1 MPLTLPTGDDA
12 AALADWS
19 ELYLLTRD
27 ASGLSART
35 LDMLLRGEASDAA
48 EEELAADRLHEAEG
62 EEEEPEEE
70 GSEIEIEGFDL
81 RDEGEAERDI
91 RVEQLFG
98 EIELRLRIG
107 PRLYPFEVVDEQIV
121 EREAVPSPVYLL
133 LLILSSDEA
142 SYRGERRAHEVEAT
156 FDSIALAAIR
166 QFLGANAVG
175 VRFARN
181 SHDAEDE
188 STRPALFSE
197 AIRWLRDQMDLRP
210 GVRRPEDDDEDATTH
225 WEFEDPPA
233 DDARQPLNTYKDA
246 GVDVVVW
253 RRFADDRR
261 GFPALLAQCT
271 VQLAWQDKISDV
283 KIELWMKW
291 IDFDTVPPQK
301 ALIIPFA
308 VNRDDPRW
316 DDRTVSA
323 GIIVDRLR
331 LLELLND
338 LSDEA
343 LAALIDQPTMEWIQR
358 ELASLL

>member
-48 EEELAADRLHEAEG
+48 EEELAADRLR
-62 EEEEPEEE
+62 EEEEEEE
-70 GSEIEIEGFDL
+70 EEEDRAEIEIEDFDL

-121 EREAVPSPVYLL
+121 EREAVGKPVYLL
-133 LLILSSDEA
+133 LLILSTGEA
-142 SYRGERRAHEVEAT
+142 SYRDERRAHEVEAI
-156 FDSIALAAIR
+156 FDSIALTAIR
-166 QFLGANAVG
+166 QFLGPNAVG

-181 SHDAEDE
+181 SHDPEDE

-197 AIRWLRDQMDLRP
+197 AIKWLRDRMDLRP

-225 WEFEDPPA
+225 WEFEDGPA

-253 RRFADDRR
+253 RRFADGRR

-271 VQLAWQDKISDV
+271 VQLAWQDKVSDV

-301 ALIIPFA
+301 ALVIPFA
-308 VNRDDPRW
+308 VNREDPRW

-331 LLELLND
+331 TLELLND

-343 LAALIDQPTMEWIQR
+343 LAALIDEATTEWIQR
-358 ELASLL
+358 ELISLR

>member
-1 MPLTLPTGDDA
+1 MPLTLPTGDES

-19 ELYLLTRD
+19 ELYLLTQD

-48 EEELAADRLHEAEG
+48 EEELAADRLRDG
-62 EEEEPEEE
+62 EEEADEDHTET
-70 GSEIEIEGFDL
+70 EIPGFDL

-91 RVEQLFG
+91 RVEQLFS

-121 EREAVPSPVYLL
+121 ERDALGKPVYLL

-142 SYRGERRAHEVEAT
+142 GYRDERRAHEVEAT
-156 FDSIALAAIR
+156 FDSIALTAVR
-166 QFLGANAVG
+166 QFLGPNTVG

-181 SHDAEDE
+181 SHDPEDE
-188 STRPALFSE
+188 LTRPALFSE
-197 AIRWLRDQMDLRP
+197 AIKWLRHQIDLRP

-225 WEFEDPPA
+225 WEFEDASPG
-233 DDARQPLNTYKDA
+233 DARQPLNTYKDA

-261 GFPALLAQCT
+261 GFPVLLAQCT
-271 VQLAWQDKISDV
+271 VQLAWQDKVSDV

-301 ALIIPFA
+301 ALVIPFA

-331 LLELLND
+331 LLELLNEVA
-338 LSDEA
+338 DET
-343 LAALIDQPTMEWIQR
+343 LGELIDLPTTEWIQR
-358 ELASLL
+358 ELASLG

>member
-19 ELYLLTRD
+19 ELYLLTHA

-48 EEELAADRLHEAEG
+48 EEELATDRLHEAE
-62 EEEEPEEE
+62 EEEEQEEE
-70 GSEIEIEGFDL
+70 HSEIEIEGFDL

-107 PRLYPFEVVDEQIV
+107 PRLYPLEVVDEQIV
-121 EREAVPSPVYLL
+121 EREAVGKPVYLL

-142 SYRGERRAHEVEAT
+142 NYRDERRTHEVEAT
-156 FDSIALAAIR
+156 FDSIALAAMR
-166 QFLGANAVG
+166 QFFGANAVG

-197 AIRWLRDQMDLRP
+197 AIKWLRDQMDLRP

-225 WEFEDPPA
+225 WEFEDAPVG
-233 DDARQPLNTYKDA
+233 DARQPLNTYKDA
-246 GVDVVVW
+246 GVDVVAW

-261 GFPALLAQCT
+261 GFPVLLAQCT

-283 KIELWMKW
+283 KLELWMKW

-301 ALIIPFA
+301 ALVIPFA

-338 LSDEA
+338 LADET
-343 LAALIDQPTMEWIQR
+343 LGALIDQPTAEWIRR
-358 ELASLL
+358 ELASLS